1 MGIERRMRLGEGPG
15 SQVLLLCDGVGDR
28 RDHGLVVL
36 QGIEVV
42 LVHQSG
48 LAVADNGDDDGV
60 EDDGHQTAGEA
71 VVVQIHT
78 GHRGAGVQYHR
89 GVKKSGQNAEG
100 PAEIAGDRGQSGAE
114 QAGQLD
120 GGIAER
126 PVHHQPAQEHAGHDW
141 NDVEG
146 VLAKGREA

>member
-60 EDDGHQTAGEA
+60 EDDGHQTPEKPLLYRFIPA
-71 VVVQIHT
+71 T
-78 GHRGAGVQYHR
+78 GV
-89 GVKKSGQNAEG
+89 
-100 PAEIAGDRGQSGAE
+100 
-114 QAGQLD
+114 
-120 GGIAER
+120 
-126 PVHHQPAQEHAGHDW
+126 PVYSTTE
-141 NDVEG
+141 E
-146 VLAKGREA
+146 